1 MFNSSLSSS
10 QARDRHAEG
19 RAAHV
24 VEAHVV
30 AELDGGGI
38 AAVLAADAQL
48 DVGAGLAAQFGSH
61 LHQLAHAVLIQ
72 TGEGIASKILL
83 S

>member
-1 MFNSSLSSS
+1 M
-10 QARDRHAEG
+10 
-19 RAAHV
+19 
-24 VEAHVV
+24 

-48 DVGAGLAAQFGSH
+48 DVGAGLAAQLGSH

-72 TGEGIASKILL
+72 TGEGIALEDLVVIVGAQELAGVVTAEAEGS
-83 S
+83 SG